1 MEELTFFKPFP
12 PLSNSTVVAK
22 FHLHQSFSPAAFTD
36 VDYTGIWTDQS
47 KTVHVRIKAILALLL
62 DSTVD
67 IILSTIYQKSLVDKR
82 KVCYCIINKI

>member
-36 VDYTGIWTDQS
+36 VYYTVNSNDTTKTDHIIIKEKITLLCNKFVILGI
-47 KTVHVRIKAILALLL
+47 
-62 DSTVD
+62 
-67 IILSTIYQKSLVDKR
+67 
-82 KVCYCIINKI
+82 